1 MHGSRP
7 AHGGWTIF
15 RDPAGP
21 ISSERSWVS
30 RCPFVAFGVFQ
41 RALMRTLGPRLGAN
55 SILLPGAVRRALRLQ
70 IHSWGIVLASYLVTG
85 AAGFIGRSI
94 AAALLARGE
103 SVRGIDNFITG
114 KRASLAGLEGM
125 EFIEGDLSD
134 PAACARACDGI
145 EIVFHEAAL
154 ASVPRSVTDPVS
166 TNTHCVTATLNL
178 LVAAR
183 AAGVRRV
190 IYAGSSSAY
199 GDTPTLPKIET
210 MLPNPISPYA
220 VAKLAGEQYM
230 MAFTRVYG
238 LETVVLRY
246 FNVFGPHQDP
256 TSHYSG
262 VLAIFCRR
270 MLAGE
275 QPTIYGDGE
284 QSRDF
289 TYIDNV
295 VHANLLAA
303 AAPAEK
309 VAGRM
314 MNSATGSRITL
325 NETFAILRELTGYR
339 GEPAYS
345 AARAGDIR
353 DSLADIKLAG
363 ELIEYRPI
371 VDFREGLRRTVEWYR
386 ASAG

>member
-1 MHGSRP
+1 
-7 AHGGWTIF
+7 
-15 RDPAGP
+15 
-21 ISSERSWVS
+21 
-30 RCPFVAFGVFQ
+30 
-41 RALMRTLGPRLGAN
+41 
-55 SILLPGAVRRALRLQ
+55 
-70 IHSWGIVLASYLVTG
+70 
-85 AAGFIGRSI
+85 
-94 AAALLARGE
+94 
-103 SVRGIDNFITG
+103 
-114 KRASLAGLEGM
+114 
-125 EFIEGDLSD
+125 
-134 PAACARACDGI
+134 
-145 EIVFHEAAL
+145 
-154 ASVPRSVTDPVS
+154 
-166 TNTHCVTATLNL
+166 
-178 LVAAR
+178 
-183 AAGVRRV
+183 
-190 IYAGSSSAY
+190 
-199 GDTPTLPKIET
+199 

-230 MAFTRVYG
+230 RAFARVYG

-309 VAGRM
+309 VAGQM

-339 GEPAYS
+339 GKPAYGPG
-345 AARAGDIR
+345 RAGDIH
-353 DSLADIKLAG
+353 DSLADISLAE
-363 ELIEYRPI
+363 ELIGYRPI
-371 VDFREGLRRTVEWYR
+371 VDFREGLRRTVDWYR

>member
-1 MHGSRP
+1 MP
-7 AHGGWTIF
+7 K
-15 RDPAGP
+15 
-21 ISSERSWVS
+21 
-30 RCPFVAFGVFQ
+30 
-41 RALMRTLGPRLGAN
+41 
-55 SILLPGAVRRALRLQ
+55 
-70 IHSWGIVLASYLVTG
+70 YLVTG

-103 SVRGIDNFITG
+103 SVRGVDNFITG
-114 KRASLAGLEGM
+114 KRSNLVGLEAM
-125 EFIEGDLSD
+125 EFIEGDLAD
-134 PAACARACDGI
+134 PAVCAKVCAGI

-154 ASVPRSVTDPVS
+154 ASVPRSVADPVA
-166 TNTHCVTATLNL
+166 TNVNCVDATLNL

-183 AAGVRRV
+183 DAGVRRV
-190 IYAGSSSAY
+190 VYAGSSSAY
-199 GDTPTLPKIET
+199 GDTPTLPKHEE

-220 VAKLAGEQYM
+220 VAKLACEHYM
-230 MAFTRVYG
+230 RSFTRVYG

-246 FNVFGPHQDP
+246 FNVFGPYQDP

-262 VLAIFCRR
+262 VLAVFCRR

-275 QPTIYGDGE
+275 QPTIFGDGE

-309 VAGRM
+309 TAGRM
-314 MNSATGSRITL
+314 MNTATGARITL
-325 NETFAILRELTGYR
+325 NETFGILRELTGYS
-339 GEPAYS
+339 GQPAYGPS
-345 AARAGDIR
+345 RTGDVR
-353 DSLADIKLAG
+353 HSLADIHLAG
-363 ELIEYRPI
+363 DLLGYAPI

-386 ASAG
+386 SGGGAD

>member
-1 MHGSRP
+1 MSP
-7 AHGGWTIF
+7 V
-15 RDPAGP
+15 PL
-21 ISSERSWVS
+21 
-30 RCPFVAFGVFQ
+30 FQ
-41 RALMRTLGPRLGAN
+41 GE
-55 SILLPGAVRRALRLQ
+55 
-70 IHSWGIVLASYLVTG
+70 IVLARYLVTG
-85 AAGFIGRSI
+85 VAGFIGRSI

-103 SVRGIDNFITG
+103 TVRGIDNLITG
-114 KRASLAGLEGM
+114 KRSNLAGLEAM
-125 EFIEGDLSD
+125 EFIEGDLTD
-134 PAACARACDGI
+134 PAACARACEGI

-154 ASVPRSVTDPVS
+154 ASVPRSVADPVS
-166 TNTHCVTATLNL
+166 TNQNCVDATLNV

-199 GDTPTLPKIET
+199 GDTPTLPKREE

-220 VAKLAGEQYM
+220 VAKLAGEHYM
-230 MAFTRVYG
+230 GAFARVYG

-246 FNVFGPHQDP
+246 FNVFGPYQDP

-275 QPTIYGDGE
+275 QVTIYGDGE

-303 AAPAEK
+303 AAPADK
-309 VAGRM
+309 VSGKM
-314 MNSATGSRITL
+314 MNMATGSRITL
-325 NETFAILRELTGYR
+325 NETFSILCDLTGYR
-339 GEPAYS
+339 GKPSYVEE
-345 AARAGDIR
+345 RAGDIR
-353 DSLADIKLAG
+353 DSLADIGLAE
-363 ELIEYRPI
+363 ELLGYKPL
-371 VDFREGLRRTVEWYR
+371 VDFREGLSRTVDWYR
-386 ASAG
+386 REA

>member
-1 MHGSRP
+1 M
-7 AHGGWTIF
+7 AK
-15 RDPAGP
+15 
-21 ISSERSWVS
+21 
-30 RCPFVAFGVFQ
+30 
-41 RALMRTLGPRLGAN
+41 
-55 SILLPGAVRRALRLQ
+55 
-70 IHSWGIVLASYLVTG
+70 YLVTG

-94 AAALLARGE
+94 AAALLKQGQT
-103 SVRGIDNFITG
+103 VRGIDNFITG
-114 KRASLAGLEGM
+114 KRSNLVELEGM
-125 EFIEGDLSD
+125 EFIEGDLTD
-134 PAACARACDGI
+134 PQQCADACKGV

-154 ASVPRSVTDPVS
+154 ASVPRSVADPAS
-166 TNTHCVTATLNL
+166 TNLHCVTATLNL

-183 AAGVRRV
+183 AAGVCRV

-199 GDTPTLPKIET
+199 GDMPTLPKRED

-230 MAFTRVYG
+230 RAFARVYG

-246 FNVFGPHQDP
+246 FNVFGPFQDP

-275 QPTIYGDGE
+275 QPTIFGDGE

-303 AAPAEK
+303 HAPAEK
-309 VAGRM
+309 VSGQM
-314 MNSATGSRITL
+314 MNVATGSRCTL
-325 NETFAILRELTGYR
+325 NETFGIVRELTGYD
-339 GEPAYS
+339 GEPAYGPP
-345 AARAGDIR
+345 RAGDIR
-353 DSLADIKLAG
+353 DSLADIRLAG
-363 ELIEYRPI
+363 ELLAYSPV
-371 VDFREGLRRTVEWYR
+371 VDFREGLRRTVDWYR
-386 ASAG
+386 TAVVAG